1 LNQQII
7 FSRWFAICRK
17 EQLIS
22 GNISIG
28 KTPLS
33 QQSVFFFFGEYKSGH
48 CSKVITHIPMPEV
61 LDRLRASLFINWDKL
76 EHGWIPS
83 NEIGTHLGFIFHG

>member
-1 LNQQII
+1 LQFVERNSLYQATSALEKPHFHSNQ
-7 FSRWFAICRK
+7 
-17 EQLIS
+17 
-22 GNISIG
+22 
-28 KTPLS
+28 
-33 QQSVFFFFGEYKSGH
+33 FFFFGEYKSGH